1 MLLVL
6 QHIVV
11 GYLMAFLGLTA
22 PGMLTLSALKTAVE
36 RGEKEGVK
44 FAAGV
49 MLPIVVQAHIALL
62 FAHYLLSHPVILVR
76 LSQAAI
82 VLFVILSVMFFRQ
95 GRKGLKSSA
104 VQKFNIKNSYYYG
117 MFMSLINP
125 MAIPF
130 YLTYSSI
137 LEYYGI
143 IRFEQP
149 YISLFVFG
157 AVFGAFSIL
166 ALYARYA
173 RRLIGRIS
181 FLSRNFYYVL
191 SLVFMFLAVAS
202 LVGNIIKHKA
212 GSM

>member
-1 MLLVL
+1 MWFFL

-11 GYLMAFLGLTA
+11 GYLMAFLGLAA
-22 PGMLTLSALKTAVE
+22 PGLLTLSALKAAVE

-49 MLPIVVQAHIALL
+49 MFPIILQAHIALL
-62 FAHYLLSHPVILVR
+62 FAHYLLNHPVILVR
-76 LSQAAI
+76 LSQVAI
-82 VLFVILSVMFFRQ
+82 VLFIILSILFFRQ
-95 GRKGLKSSA
+95 GKKGLQSKA
-104 VQKFNIKNSYYYG
+104 VQRYNIQNSYLYG

-125 MAIPF
+125 MAVPF

-157 AVFGAFSIL
+157 AIFGAFSIL

-191 SLVFMFLAVAS
+191 SFIFMFLALAS
-202 LVGNIIKHKA
+202 LVGNIIKYKA
-212 GSM
+212 GSI